1 MQFSKCGPQTSE
13 YLRDTIR
20 GLMKSKLAHNNT
32 KTAFAFF
39 RCIDVNNEDAK
50 KQQQVNCR
58 CLISKSKQWHQTV
71 LPAGKKEK
79 QIGSICAC

>member
-13 YLRDTIR
+13 HLRDTFR

-39 RCIDVNNEDAK
+39 RCIDINNEDANATADK
-50 KQQQVNCR
+50 LLVPYLK
-58 CLISKSKQWHQTV
+58 I
-71 LPAGKKEK
+71 
-79 QIGSICAC
+79 

>member
-39 RCIDVNNEDAK
+39 RCIDVNNEDA
-50 KQQQVNCR
+50 N
-58 CLISKSKQWHQTV
+58 TT
-71 LPAGKKEK
+71 AGELSVSYLK
-79 QIGSICAC
+79 I